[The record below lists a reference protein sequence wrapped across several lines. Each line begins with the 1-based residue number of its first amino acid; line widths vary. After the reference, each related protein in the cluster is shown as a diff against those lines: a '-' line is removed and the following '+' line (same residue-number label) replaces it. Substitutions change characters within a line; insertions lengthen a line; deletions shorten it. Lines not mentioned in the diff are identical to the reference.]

1 MSEEFDKIVDQSLKP
16 EIDAPALKKM
26 TIFTM
31 TGCEHCEK
39 ALDEY
44 GEEIDQGNID
54 VKNCDEDGTDEE
66 RANCQL
72 ALKQINFDGF
82 PSIYAKDGSK
92 LL

>member
-1 MSEEFDKIVDQSLKP
+1 LGDEFDQIIDQSLKS

-39 ALDEY
+39 ALEEY
-44 GEEIDQGNID
+44 ADEIDQGNIE

-66 RANCQL
+66 KVNCQL
-72 ALKQINFDGF
+72 ALKQIKFDGF